1 MKRIAFVGTVGAG
14 KTTLFNAL
22 QGNYSL
28 ARKTQAV
35 EFNENGDIDTPGEY
49 FSHPRWYHA
58 LITTLQ
64 DVDTLIYIHAANDK
78 ESRLPAGLLDI
89 GASKRQIAVI
99 SKTDMPDADVAATRQ
114 LLRGMGFQEPIF
126 ELNSH
131 DPRSVQHLVDYLT
144 ELSQK
149 EERAG
154 EKNSS
159 QLTIF
164 VRPTHAANRKCRLF
178 CAPASS
184 PRRRAKLRSCWA
196 LPSVNAMNPRQEPSL
211 LLRQR

>member
-35 EFNENGDIDTPGEY
+35 EFNEKGDIDTPGEY

-64 DVDTLIYIHAANDK
+64 DVDTLIYVHAANDT

-89 GASKRQIAVI
+89 GANKRHIAAI
-99 SKTDMPDADVAATRQ
+99 SKTDMPDADVAAV
-114 LLRGMGFQEPIF
+114 PIF
-126 ELNSH
+126 ELNAH
-131 DPRSVQHLVDYLT
+131 DPQSVEHLVNYLS

-149 EERAG
+149 EEGAG
-154 EKNSS
+154 EETYHS
-159 QLTIF
+159 
-164 VRPTHAANRKCRLF
+164 
-178 CAPASS
+178 
-184 PRRRAKLRSCWA
+184 
-196 LPSVNAMNPRQEPSL
+196 
-211 LLRQR
+211 

>member
-35 EFNENGDIDTPGEY
+35 EFNDNGDIDTPGEY

-64 DVDTLIYIHAANDK
+64 DVDTLIYVQAANDR
-78 ESRLPAGLLDI
+78 ESRFPAGLLDI
-89 GASKRQIAVI
+89 GASKRHIAVI
-99 SKTDMPDADVAATRQ
+99 SKTDMPDADVAAARQ
-114 LLRGMGFQEPIF
+114 LLSGLGFQEPIF

-131 DPRSVQHLVDYLT
+131 DPQSVQHLVDYLAALT
-144 ELSQK
+144 EQ
-149 EERAG
+149 EEGAG
-154 EKNSS
+154 EE
-159 QLTIF
+159 
-164 VRPTHAANRKCRLF
+164 THH
-178 CAPASS
+178 S
-184 PRRRAKLRSCWA
+184 
-196 LPSVNAMNPRQEPSL
+196 
-211 LLRQR
+211 